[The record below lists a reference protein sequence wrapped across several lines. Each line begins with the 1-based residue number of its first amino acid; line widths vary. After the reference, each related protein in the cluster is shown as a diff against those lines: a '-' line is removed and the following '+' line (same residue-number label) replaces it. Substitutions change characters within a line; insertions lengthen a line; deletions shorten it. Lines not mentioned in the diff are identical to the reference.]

1 MRKSIFVALV
11 LLISLCANPYN
22 PVFAAGC
29 VATGDSCRLACQTR
43 LSGDDQAAG
52 RAGCISR
59 CVTDQAAC
67 VAQSTI
73 DEAARTANRDVLPW
87 FDRQVE
93 RARSMI
99 DEFWRRTP

>member
-1 MRKSIFVALV
+1 MLKSIFMALG
-11 LLISLCANPYN
+11 LLIILI
-22 PVFAAGC
+22 AAPFYSVAAASC

-67 VAQSTI
+67 VAQMTI

-93 RARSMI
+93 RARSLY
-99 DEFWRRTP
+99 DEFWRRNP